1 MSAIKH
7 NNIDTKNHSSH
18 ILAASSHLKKTP
30 SKVQGFLVLED
41 GAYFSGQFLGG
52 VERAGEVVFNTSH
65 SGYEEMAT
73 DPSYFHQILVMTSV
87 HQGNYGA
94 SDLNWESDKI
104 HIQGLVCLDM
114 QQTSRD
120 SFWKDKLTAYRVPV
134 LSGVDTR
141 RLVLYLRER
150 GTVWGAVVHG
160 NKLREAEEKAKR
172 LMTALR
178 SEEKDWPFMVAT
190 PEIRKITGEK
200 PRGPRVAIVD
210 FGVKQ
215 SIIQQVL
222 QRSSAVCVF
231 PPRTSARNIL
241 KWQPDGVLLSNGPG
255 DPMDVQQSVQT
266 VKSLLGKVFV
276 FGICMGHQILALA
289 LGGSTYKLKFG
300 HRGGN
305 HPVRDH
311 LSGVISVT
319 SQNHGY
325 AVKSGSL
332 PSSVKITH
340 TNLNDETIEGFF
352 SSQEKCMG
360 IQFHPESSPGPR
372 EASVLFDTFIKE
384 LKKSKPRKNK

>member
-1 MSAIKH
+1 MSAVKH
-7 NNIDTKNHSSH
+7 NTNTKNHNSH
-18 ILAASSHLKKTP
+18 ISAALARSKKASLQP
-30 SKVQGFLVLED
+30 GFLVLEG

-73 DPSYFHQILVMTSV
+73 DPSYFHQILVMTAV

-94 SDLNWESDKI
+94 SDLSWESDKI
-104 HIQGLVCLDM
+104 HIQGLVCLDI

-120 SFWKDKLTAYRVPV
+120 SFWKDKLVAYGIPI

-141 RLVLYLRER
+141 RLVLYLREQ
-150 GTVWGAVVHG
+150 GTAWGAVVRG
-160 NKLREAEEKAKR
+160 NKSREAIEKAKH
-172 LMTALR
+172 LITSIR
-178 SEEKDWPFMVAT
+178 SSEKDWPFIVST
-190 PEIRKITGEK
+190 SEVRKVTGEK
-200 PRGPRVAIVD
+200 PRGPRIAIMD
-210 FGVKQ
+210 FGVKK
-215 SIIQQVL
+215 SIVQQVL
-222 QRSSAVCVF
+222 QRASAVCIF
-231 PPRTSARNIL
+231 PSRTSAQNIL
-241 KWQPDGVLLSNGPG
+241 KWQPDGILLSNGPG
-255 DPMDVQQSVQT
+255 DPIDVKQSVQV
-266 VKSLLGKVFV
+266 VKNLLGKTFI

-311 LSGVISVT
+311 QLNTISVT

-325 AVKSGSL
+325 AVKNGSL

-340 TNLNDETIEGFF
+340 TNLNDETVEGFC
-352 SSQEKCMG
+352 SSQKKCMG

-372 EASVLFDTFIKE
+372 EASILFDIFIKE
-384 LKKSKPRKNK
+384 LKKSKQRKNK

>member
-1 MSAIKH
+1 MSTITRDTSIK
-7 NNIDTKNHSSH
+7 NRSSC
-18 ILAASSHLKKTP
+18 IPAALARSKKMP
-30 SKVQGFLVLED
+30 LQSGFLILES
-41 GAYFSGQFLGG
+41 GACFSGQFLGG

-73 DPSYFHQILVMTSV
+73 DPSYFHQILVMTAV

-94 SDLNWESDKI
+94 SDLSWESDKI

-120 SFWKDKLTAYRVPV
+120 SFWKDKLVAYGIPI

-141 RLVLYLRER
+141 RLVLYLREQ
-150 GTVWGAVVHG
+150 GTVWGAVVRG
-160 NKLREAEEKAKR
+160 SNSGESKEKAKH
-172 LMTALR
+172 LITAIR
-178 SEEKDWPFMVAT
+178 SGEKDWPFIVAT
-190 PEIRKITGEK
+190 PEIRKMTGEK
-200 PRGPRVAIVD
+200 PRGPRVAIMD
-210 FGVKQ
+210 FGVKK

-222 QRSSAVCVF
+222 QRTSTVCVF
-231 PPRTSARNIL
+231 PPRTSAQDIL

-255 DPMDVQQSVQT
+255 DPIDVKQSVQV
-266 VKSLLGKVFV
+266 VKNLMGKTFI

-311 LSGVISVT
+311 QLGTISVT

-325 AVKSGSL
+325 AVKNGSL

-340 TNLNDETIEGFF
+340 TNLNDDTVEGFF
-352 SSQEKCMG
+352 SSQKKCMG

-384 LKKSKPRKNK
+384 LKKSKQRKNK